1 MIPIEEKESFTA
13 TGDQV
18 VMITRIHRTRNMAS
32 GRCSNELYQKELFIS
47 ILWANRDLSN
57 SRLST
62 YFFFFDGCGDTESS
76 TLSVEMLLW
85 VLL

>member
-32 GRCSNELYQKELFIS
+32 GRCSNELYQKELFDS
-47 ILWANRDLSN
+47 ILWAPGSFKFP
-57 SRLST
+57 T
-62 YFFFFDGCGDTESS
+62 FYVFFFSMDVE
-76 TLSVEMLLW
+76 TLNPQR
-85 VLL
+85 

>member
-32 GRCSNELYQKELFIS
+32 GRYSNELYQKELFGS
-47 ILWANRDLSN
+47 ILWANRDLSS

-62 YFFFFDGCGDTESS
+62 YFFFSMDVETLNLQR
-76 TLSVEMLLW
+76 LSVEMLLW